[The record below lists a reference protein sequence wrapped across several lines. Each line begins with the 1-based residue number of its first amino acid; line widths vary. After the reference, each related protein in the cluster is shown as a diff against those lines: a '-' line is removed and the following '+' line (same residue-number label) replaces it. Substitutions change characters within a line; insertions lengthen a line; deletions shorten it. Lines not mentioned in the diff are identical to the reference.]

1 MAKYTLICEHDE
13 LGGTMKQTTEFRTD
27 YLPDVLENTELFLR
41 GCGFYFEGQ
50 LDIVDEDKSY
60 ESFTDTQDEFDV
72 FQQIVNSHQDFLD
85 KKESPGI
92 CNICG
97 LSTAVMQGQK
107 CFDTNCPKGY

>member
-27 YLPDVLENTELFLR
+27 YLPEVLENTELFLR

-50 LDIVDEDKSY
+50 LDIIDEDKSY
-60 ESFTDTQDEFDV
+60 IGTQEEFDV

-85 KKESPGI
+85 KKSPTNS
-92 CNICG
+92 CEVCG
-97 LSTAVMQGQK
+97 LSMTVMQGQK
-107 CFDTNCPKGY
+107 CFDTNCPKDR